1 MWATV
6 RSRSPSVNSC
16 CSASSSK
23 TPDERSRRSG
33 CCRRCGATTSTP
45 GRTWSTCTSGG
56 FARSSGPNRSRP
68 SEGLGTASMRI
79 DRLEWPNRERRIDI
93 AWVLFSLVNLLA
105 MLLLP
110 SWETVPF
117 HFIWVSL
124 TILYGFRVWAV
135 KPTTWTLG
143 VVIGSTA
150 ALIGIDIA
158 RGAQPPDEI
167 TEVPLMAAMFVAMVW
182 HAQRRLA
189 AMKETERVSMENLRL
204 LERERR
210 FVQDA
215 SHELRTPITVA
226 LGHTELIQR
235 RATDST
241 IVEDV
246 DVIADELARLRRL
259 VDGLL
264 LLAGTDDPQQLH
276 LVPVD
281 VGEIVADAVRR
292 WAATPRRWVLGAAE
306 EAIVLADRDRLAVA
320 FDALIE
326 NAVQHTREQDT
337 IEVGVRRRDGT
348 AVVSFRDTGT
358 GIPTEDL
365 DRIFDRFAR
374 ADPGRSRHTGGFGLG
389 LSIVRAI
396 VEAHLGTVHVTS
408 QVDMGTTFEI
418 DLPLEADTGQG
429 HAPTQAIART
439 SDRLTVE
446 GGVGGSHLG

>member
-1 MWATV
+1 M
-6 RSRSPSVNSC
+6 R
-16 CSASSSK
+16 
-23 TPDERSRRSG
+23 PD
-33 CCRRCGATTSTP
+33 A
-45 GRTWSTCTSGG
+45 
-56 FARSSGPNRSRP
+56 
-68 SEGLGTASMRI
+68 
-79 DRLEWPNRERRIDI
+79 LEWPNRERWIDV
-93 AWVLFSLVNLLA
+93 AWVLFSLANLAA
-105 MLLLP
+105 MLIIP

-124 TILYGFRVWAV
+124 TVLYGFRVWRTRPTLTVLAV
-135 KPTTWTLG
+135 VMLTTG
-143 VVIGSTA
+143 A
-150 ALIGIDIA
+150 FIGIDYA
-158 RGAQPPDEI
+158 KGAQPLDEI

-182 HAQRRLA
+182 HARRRLS
-189 AMKETERVSMENLRL
+189 AMEEVERVSMENLRL

-235 RATDST
+235 RATDPT

-264 LLAGTDDPQQLH
+264 LLAGTEDPQQLH

-281 VGEIVADAVRR
+281 VAEIVVDAFRR
-292 WAATPRRWVLGAAE
+292 WAATPRRWVLSAAE

-337 IEVGVRRRDGT
+337 IEVAVRRRDGA
-348 AVVSFRDTGT
+348 AVASFRDTGT
-358 GIPTEDL
+358 GIPDEDL

-396 VEAHLGTVHVTS
+396 VEAHLGTVHVMS
-408 QVDMGTTFEI
+408 RVDVGTTFEI
-418 DLPLEADTGQG
+418 ALPLEANAD
-429 HAPTQAIART
+429 RT
-439 SDRLTVE
+439 HPPANVADRAAEPVTVE
-446 GGVGGSHLG
+446 GGDRGHRG

>member
-1 MWATV
+1 M
-6 RSRSPSVNSC
+6 R
-16 CSASSSK
+16 
-23 TPDERSRRSG
+23 PD
-33 CCRRCGATTSTP
+33 A
-45 GRTWSTCTSGG
+45 
-56 FARSSGPNRSRP
+56 
-68 SEGLGTASMRI
+68 
-79 DRLEWPNRERRIDI
+79 LEWPNRERWIDV
-93 AWVLFSLVNLLA
+93 AWVLFSLANLAA
-105 MLLLP
+105 MLLIP

-124 TILYGFRVWAV
+124 TVLYGFRVWRTRPTLTVLAAV
-135 KPTTWTLG
+135 MVATGLFIW
-143 VVIGSTA
+143 
-150 ALIGIDIA
+150 IDFKK
-158 RGAQPPDEI
+158 GAQPLDEI

-182 HAQRRLA
+182 HARRRLS
-189 AMKETERVSMENLRL
+189 AMEETERVSMENLRL

-235 RATDST
+235 RATDPT

-264 LLAGTDDPQQLH
+264 LLAGTEDPQQLH

-281 VGEIVADAVRR
+281 VAEIVVDAFRR
-292 WAATPRRWVLGAAE
+292 WAATPRQWVLGAAE

-337 IEVGVRRRDGT
+337 IEVAVRRRDGT

-358 GIPTEDL
+358 GIPGEDL

-396 VEAHLGTVHVTS
+396 VEAHLGTIHVMS
-408 QVDMGTTFEI
+408 RVDVGTTFEI
-418 DLPLEADTGQG
+418 DLPLAANADRA
-429 HAPTQAIART
+429 HPPANVADRT
-439 SDRLTVE
+439 AERVTVE
-446 GGVGGSHLG
+446 GGARGHRG

>member
-1 MWATV
+1 M
-6 RSRSPSVNSC
+6 R
-16 CSASSSK
+16 
-23 TPDERSRRSG
+23 PD
-33 CCRRCGATTSTP
+33 A
-45 GRTWSTCTSGG
+45 
-56 FARSSGPNRSRP
+56 
-68 SEGLGTASMRI
+68 I
-79 DRLEWPNRERRIDI
+79 EWPHRERWIDV
-93 AWVLFSLVNLLA
+93 AWVVFSLANLAA
-105 MLLLP
+105 MLVIP
-110 SWETVPF
+110 TWETVPF

-124 TILYGFRVWAV
+124 TVLYGFRVWRTRPTLTVLAAV
-135 KPTTWTLG
+135 MGL
-143 VVIGSTA
+143 TA
-150 ALIGIDIA
+150 LFIGIDYS
-158 RGAQPPDEI
+158 RGAQPLDEI

-182 HAQRRLA
+182 HARRRLS
-189 AMKETERVSMENLRL
+189 AMEETERVSMENLRL

-235 RATDST
+235 RATDPT

-264 LLAGTDDPQQLH
+264 LLAGTDDPQQPH

-306 EAIVLADRDRLAVA
+306 EAVVLADRDRLAVA

-348 AVVSFRDTGT
+348 AVISFRDTGT
-358 GIPTEDL
+358 GIPMEDL

-396 VEAHLGTVHVTS
+396 VEAHLGTVRVTS
-408 QVDMGTTFEI
+408 QVDVGTTFEV

-429 HAPTQAIART
+429 HAPAHAIART

>member
-1 MWATV
+1 M
-6 RSRSPSVNSC
+6 R
-16 CSASSSK
+16 
-23 TPDERSRRSG
+23 PD
-33 CCRRCGATTSTP
+33 A
-45 GRTWSTCTSGG
+45 
-56 FARSSGPNRSRP
+56 
-68 SEGLGTASMRI
+68 I
-79 DRLEWPNRERRIDI
+79 EWPHRERWIDV
-93 AWVLFSLVNLLA
+93 AWVVFSLANLAA
-105 MLLLP
+105 MLVIP
-110 SWETVPF
+110 TWETVPF

-124 TILYGFRVWAV
+124 TVLYGFRVWRTRPTLTVLAAV
-135 KPTTWTLG
+135 MGLTGLFIW
-143 VVIGSTA
+143 
-150 ALIGIDIA
+150 IDYS
-158 RGAQPPDEI
+158 RGAQPLDEI

-182 HAQRRLA
+182 HARRRLS
-189 AMKETERVSMENLRL
+189 AMEETERVSMENLRL

-235 RATDST
+235 RATDPT

-306 EAIVLADRDRLAVA
+306 EAVVLADRDRLAVA

-348 AVVSFRDTGT
+348 AVISFRDTGT
-358 GIPTEDL
+358 GIPMEDL

-396 VEAHLGTVHVTS
+396 VEAHLGSVRVTS
-408 QVDMGTTFEI
+408 QVDVGTTFEI

>member
-1 MWATV
+1 M
-6 RSRSPSVNSC
+6 R
-16 CSASSSK
+16 
-23 TPDERSRRSG
+23 PD
-33 CCRRCGATTSTP
+33 A
-45 GRTWSTCTSGG
+45 
-56 FARSSGPNRSRP
+56 
-68 SEGLGTASMRI
+68 
-79 DRLEWPNRERRIDI
+79 LEWPNRERWIDV
-93 AWVLFSLVNLLA
+93 AWVLFSLANLAA
-105 MLLLP
+105 MLLIP

-124 TILYGFRVWAV
+124 TVLYGFRVWRTRPTLTVLAAV
-135 KPTTWTLG
+135 MVATGLFIW
-143 VVIGSTA
+143 
-150 ALIGIDIA
+150 IDFKK
-158 RGAQPPDEI
+158 GAQPLDEI

-182 HAQRRLA
+182 HARRRLS
-189 AMKETERVSMENLRL
+189 AMEETERVSMENLRL

-235 RATDST
+235 RATDPT
-241 IVEDV
+241 IVDDV

-264 LLAGTDDPQQLH
+264 LLAGTEDPQQLH

-281 VGEIVADAVRR
+281 VAEIVVDAFRR

-306 EAIVLADRDRLAVA
+306 EAFVLADRDRLAVA

-337 IEVGVRRRDGT
+337 IEVAVRRRDGT

-358 GIPTEDL
+358 GIPGEDL

-396 VEAHLGTVHVTS
+396 VEAHLGTIHVMS
-408 QVDMGTTFEI
+408 RVDVGTTFEI
-418 DLPLEADTGQG
+418 DLPLAANADRA
-429 HAPTQAIART
+429 HPPANVADRT
-439 SDRLTVE
+439 AERVTVE
-446 GGVGGSHLG
+446 GGARGHRG

>member
-1 MWATV
+1 M
-6 RSRSPSVNSC
+6 R
-16 CSASSSK
+16 
-23 TPDERSRRSG
+23 PD
-33 CCRRCGATTSTP
+33 A
-45 GRTWSTCTSGG
+45 
-56 FARSSGPNRSRP
+56 
-68 SEGLGTASMRI
+68 
-79 DRLEWPNRERRIDI
+79 LEWPNRERWIDV
-93 AWVLFSLVNLLA
+93 AWVLFSLANLVA
-105 MLLLP
+105 MLIIP

-124 TILYGFRVWAV
+124 TVLYGFRVWRTRPTLTVLAV
-135 KPTTWTLG
+135 VMLTTG
-143 VVIGSTA
+143 AFIA
-150 ALIGIDIA
+150 IDYS
-158 RGAQPPDEI
+158 RGAQPLDEL

-182 HAQRRLA
+182 HARRRLS
-189 AMKETERVSMENLRL
+189 AMEETERVSMENLRL

-235 RATDST
+235 RATDPT

-264 LLAGTDDPQQLH
+264 LLAGTEDPQQLH

-281 VGEIVADAVRR
+281 VAEIVVDAFRR

-326 NAVQHTREQDT
+326 NAVQHTRDQDT
-337 IEVGVRRRDGT
+337 IEVAVRRRGGT

-358 GIPTEDL
+358 GIPDEDL

-396 VEAHLGTVHVTS
+396 VEAHLGTVHVMS
-408 QVDMGTTFEI
+408 RVDVGTTFEI
-418 DLPLEADTGQG
+418 ALPLEANADRA
-429 HAPTQAIART
+429 HPPANVADRT
-439 SDRLTVE
+439 AEPVTVE
-446 GGVGGSHLG
+446 GGDRGHRG

>member
-1 MWATV
+1 M
-6 RSRSPSVNSC
+6 R
-16 CSASSSK
+16 
-23 TPDERSRRSG
+23 PD
-33 CCRRCGATTSTP
+33 A
-45 GRTWSTCTSGG
+45 
-56 FARSSGPNRSRP
+56 
-68 SEGLGTASMRI
+68 I
-79 DRLEWPNRERRIDI
+79 EWPHRERWIDV
-93 AWVLFSLVNLLA
+93 AWVVFSLANLAA
-105 MLLLP
+105 MLVIP
-110 SWETVPF
+110 TWETVPF

-124 TILYGFRVWAV
+124 TVLYGFRVWRTRPTLTVLAAV
-135 KPTTWTLG
+135 MGLTGLF
-143 VVIGSTA
+143 
-150 ALIGIDIA
+150 IGIDYS
-158 RGAQPPDEI
+158 RGAQPLDEI

-182 HAQRRLA
+182 HARRRLS
-189 AMKETERVSMENLRL
+189 AMEETERVSMENLRL

-235 RATDST
+235 RATDPT

-306 EAIVLADRDRLAVA
+306 EAVVLADRDRLAVA

-348 AVVSFRDTGT
+348 AVISFRDTGT

-396 VEAHLGTVHVTS
+396 VEAHLGSVRVTS
-408 QVDMGTTFEI
+408 QVDVGTTFEI

>member
-1 MWATV
+1 M
-6 RSRSPSVNSC
+6 R
-16 CSASSSK
+16 
-23 TPDERSRRSG
+23 PD
-33 CCRRCGATTSTP
+33 A
-45 GRTWSTCTSGG
+45 
-56 FARSSGPNRSRP
+56 
-68 SEGLGTASMRI
+68 
-79 DRLEWPNRERRIDI
+79 LEWPNRERWIDV
-93 AWVLFSLVNLLA
+93 AWVLFSLANLAA
-105 MLLLP
+105 MLIIP

-124 TILYGFRVWAV
+124 TVLYGFRVWRTRPTLTVLAV
-135 KPTTWTLG
+135 VMLTTG
-143 VVIGSTA
+143 AFIA
-150 ALIGIDIA
+150 IDYS
-158 RGAQPPDEI
+158 RGAQPLDEI

-182 HAQRRLA
+182 HARRRLS
-189 AMKETERVSMENLRL
+189 AMDETERVSMENLRL

-235 RATDST
+235 RATDPT
-241 IVEDV
+241 IVDDV

-264 LLAGTDDPQQLH
+264 LLAGTEDPQQLH

-281 VGEIVADAVRR
+281 VAEIVVDAFRR

-337 IEVGVRRRDGT
+337 IEVAVRRREGT

-358 GIPTEDL
+358 GIPDEDL

-396 VEAHLGTVHVTS
+396 VEAHLGTIHVMS
-408 QVDMGTTFEI
+408 RVDIGTTFEI
-418 DLPLEADTGQG
+418 DLPIQANAD
-429 HAPTQAIART
+429 QAHPPANVADWTAERV
-439 SDRLTVE
+439 TVE
-446 GGVGGSHLG
+446 GGDRGHRG